1 MSGGTGIAP
10 ALRVAYREAE
20 YLVFDAGQPILT
32 RIGEA
37 SPALARLLDREGAR
51 QAALLTACNPLS
63 QPLSD
68 RENARRMA
76 ALRSGL
82 DAAGRRWLEAEGR
95 AADGRW
101 AEPGVLLLDPA
112 AGEALAL
119 CQQWQQHAWVA
130 FDAQGRGALQFTAEL
145 AALRLA

>member
-1 MSGGTGIAP
+1 MNAPGDVDP
-10 ALRVAYREAE
+10 ALRLAYGAAE
-20 YLVFDAGQPILT
+20 YLVFDAGRPIVT
-32 RIGEA
+32 RIGE
-37 SPALARLLDREGAR
+37 PNVALARLLDRQGAGR
-51 QAALLTACNPLS
+51 AALLTACNPLS
-63 QPLSD
+63 EKLSD
-68 RENARRMA
+68 AENGRRMR
-76 ALRSGL
+76 ALCGGL

-130 FDAQGRGALQFTAEL
+130 YDAQGRGALQFTAEL
-145 AALRLA
+145 ACLRLA